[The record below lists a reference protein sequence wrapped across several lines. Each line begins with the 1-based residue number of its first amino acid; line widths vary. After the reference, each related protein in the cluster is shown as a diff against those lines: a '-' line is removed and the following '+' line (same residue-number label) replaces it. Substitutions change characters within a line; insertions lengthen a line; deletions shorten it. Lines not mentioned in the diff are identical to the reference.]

1 MKTKTLKV
9 YHGSGWNYTSI
20 PQIILQGKWL
30 DKLGFSIGDKITVT
44 CNDNKLTIMRASDMQ
59 SENGIEMEGNVCA
72 E

>member
-1 MKTKTLKV
+1 MKAKTLKV
-9 YHGSGWNYTSI
+9 YHGSGRNYTSI

-44 CNDNKLTIMRASDMQ
+44 CNDNKLTIMRDADMQ
-59 SENGIEMEGNVCA
+59 SGKGVELEGNVCA